1 MSDLFLLFFDSKTWV
16 RENILFLKKI
26 IRNSLS
32 SFLISIL
39 YIGFLLSLDFL
50 SRELKVALIN
60 STTLNVKNIG
70 YVLIK
75 INDIIGV
82 KILEY
87 FKDVIVIVAGV
98 LGIILGLFFTT
109 FLNIITSKYSNI
121 NSAIINQLIEQKTI
135 NKYFKLL
142 AILVASSIIF
152 QLLLMIGYQPTII
165 SCILFT
171 ISVIATLLSFIYY
184 GRYSLIYF
192 NAGNLVFDLISS
204 SNHILTRSYKNK
216 KYFNSEKGIEII
228 SGIRRNVEKIRLI
241 AEESTKPQL
250 SNTAFDSIS
259 SELLEFAILYN
270 SFKHTFPSNKGWHP
284 KIQRNKRWDEV
295 SSTELE
301 LFSRVGAPLIPETV
315 DDCWYIEKQIIKI
328 QFYIFE
334 HLDND
339 SSLIQLVLDQ
349 YKYLHIIAFQCESE
363 LFDLFF
369 NKLETFLEDK
379 ILLQGRDKEE
389 VNLQLVSLYAN
400 LQIQYLVGFNHNFG
414 KIINTGRIKSL
425 ARGIHQFESTDEI
438 LQSPYKIRKWADSY
452 QEKLQTEKYNDNKTL
467 TPLFYTEFE
476 LANQIQLLFKGH
488 IEEIGK
494 NIHKRVIS
502 FSKKLK
508 DSKYFL
514 ESLEFL
520 IESQDVYNKVAFFS
534 GIVENKIKNE
544 INPLNLKKEI
554 EFNFDERSKLLELNN
569 IFRENVISEIWN
581 LGLSSYSLKNNN
593 LPDIYGNFYQL
604 ICEDILKKAF
614 EDDGAKLAKYLPHFY
629 TYNVL
634 YIESLREK
642 IDIKRLEYTSSKL
655 YPIIIDLLE
664 ISSITILLFKAYDNN
679 ELQDSFFGY
688 WDNSFKNDEE
698 KERKF
703 WSIILPVYQY
713 FSQPLFGLSTPSY
726 VKEHKRK
733 SLLEEYLR
741 SSKLLRLEEVKG
753 SMMSFMQHYV
763 TDVEDIYFREI
774 VRMLSAGRDTGLMF
788 GDLSEIFIEYFLR
801 TRIVLK
807 DLNIKETRYGSNI
820 RRNLETDS
828 E

>member
-1 MSDLFLLFFDSKTWV
+1 LKKLILIFFDSNTWV
-16 RENILFLKKI
+16 KENILFL
-26 IRNSLS
+26 RNV
-32 SFLISIL
+32 IN
-39 YIGFLLSLDFL
+39 IGFLISLDFL

-60 STTLNVKNIG
+60 SANFNIKNIG
-70 YVLIK
+70 DFIIR
-75 INDIIGV
+75 INEIIGI
-82 KILEY
+82 KILEC

-121 NSAIINQLIEQKTI
+121 NSVIINQLIEQKTI

-142 AILVASSIIF
+142 AILVSSSIIF

-165 SCILFT
+165 SCLLFT

-192 NAGNLVFDLISS
+192 NAGNLVLDLINS
-204 SNHILTRSYKNK
+204 SNQILTRSYKNK
-216 KYFNSEKGIEII
+216 KYFNSEKGSQII

-250 SNTAFDSIS
+250 TNTAFDSIS
-259 SELLEFAILYN
+259 NALLEFAIRYN

-284 KIQRNKRWDEV
+284 KVQRNKRWDEV

-301 LFSRVGAPLIPETV
+301 LFSRIGAPLIPETV
-315 DDCWYIEKQIIKI
+315 DDYWYIEKQIINT
-328 QFYIFE
+328 QFFIFE
-334 HLDND
+334 HLENV
-339 SSLIQLVLDQ
+339 SSIVQLIFNQ
-349 YKYLHIIAFQCESE
+349 YKYLQIIAFQCEAE

-369 NKLETFLEDK
+369 NKLEAFVEDK
-379 ILLQGRDKEE
+379 IRVSGSEKEE
-389 VNLQLVSLYAN
+389 TNLQLVSLYAN
-400 LQIQYLVGFNHNFG
+400 LQIQYLVGFNHNLG
-414 KIINTGRIKSL
+414 KIINKERIKKL
-425 ARGIHQFESTDEI
+425 AKGIHLFENTDGT
-438 LQSPYKIRKWADSY
+438 LQSPYKIRKWADTY
-452 QEKLQTEKYNDNKTL
+452 QEKLQIEKYNDNKTL

-488 IEEIGK
+488 IEQIAK

-508 DSKYFL
+508 DSKHFL

-520 IESQDVYNKVAFFS
+520 IESQDVYNKVTFFS
-534 GIVENKIKNE
+534 GIVEDKIKKE
-544 INPLNLKKEI
+544 INPLNLKNEI
-554 EFNFDERSKLLELNN
+554 KFNFDERNKLLELNE
-569 IFRENVISEIWN
+569 IYRENVISEIWS
-581 LGLSSYSLKNNN
+581 LGLSSYSIKNDN

-614 EDDGAKLAKYLPHFY
+614 EDEASKLAKYLPHFF

-642 IDIKRLEYTSSKL
+642 IDVKRLEYTSSKL

-664 ISSITILLFKAYDNN
+664 ISSITILLFKAYDNK
-679 ELQDSFFGY
+679 ELQDSFFSY
-688 WDNSFKNDEE
+688 WDNSFKNDDE

-703 WSIILPVYQY
+703 WSIILPIYQF

-726 VKEHKRK
+726 VREHKRK
-733 SLLEEYLR
+733 IQLEEFLKG
-741 SSKLLRLEEVKG
+741 SKLLRLEEVKG

-774 VRMLSAGRDTGLMF
+774 VRRLSTGSISGLMF

-807 DLNIKETRYGSNI
+807 DLNIKETRYGSDL
-820 RRNLETDS
+820 RRDLETDS